1 MLKEAGN
8 KSKNNGSKE
17 SKRAAAR
24 QSSMKTRSG
33 GKPSGLSYA
42 HLGKGGSE
50 RRKPSVKGKGKSAN
64 TARPRRPRFVSYF
77 RNVVTKPFQS
87 AKQNVIYSI
96 DGDNSTR
103 KRRDQ

>member
-1 MLKEAGN
+1 MLKESGN

-17 SKRAAAR
+17 GKRTAAR

-64 TARPRRPRFVSYF
+64 TARPRRPRFVSYLEKCSNKTF
-77 RNVVTKPFQS
+77 PERQIECHLFNQW
-87 AKQNVIYSI
+87 
-96 DGDNSTR
+96 
-103 KRRDQ
+103 